1 MNPVN
6 ESAIQRAIASDP
18 LAGTREGWDRDI
30 AEGYHN
36 CPQCGQGHQSEDQG
50 LIGRL
55 RLYLKGVVEQRDE
68 LAASIIE
75 MAPRT
80 DVVFVQAKRMR
91 RERDALIRALKLVA
105 HLPSND
111 KGNYNLTPRLI
122 LDGGSAGMWSMP
134 AEAFGDDWDY
144 LTSALAE

>member
-80 DVVFVQAKRMR
+80 DVVFVQAKRTR
-91 RERDALIRALKLVA
+91 RTDTRSQVGRSPPQQRQRELQPDTSSNSGRWECGDVVDAR
-105 HLPSND
+105 
-111 KGNYNLTPRLI
+111 
-122 LDGGSAGMWSMP
+122 
-134 AEAFGDDWDY
+134 
-144 LTSALAE
+144 